1 MFKIFS
7 KKKNLCVLGTQGA
20 VRESNPRPLPP
31 EGRIIPLDQRPGPA
45 SSEDRT
51 RDLALTKRMLCQL
64 SYRGDRRVGARVEK
78 AAPGTRA
85 CKKDLQKEHARRDSN
100 PQPPDSKSGALSI
113 APRALAREGAGG
125 PKRCYARAK
134 HKNGKKY
141 LVDN

>member
-85 CKKDLQKEHARRDSN
+85 AKRIRKKNMLDGIRTRN
-100 PQPPDSKSGALSI
+100 PQIRSLVRYPLRHEHLLERGQ
-113 APRALAREGAGG
+113 GG
-125 PKRCYARAK
+125 RNDVTPEQNIKTE
-134 HKNGKKY
+134 KNI
-141 LVDN
+141 